1 VLSSG
6 LHPIHLLDYDLG
18 RTNDGLFAVRALN
31 KSVLPIVGLAMLML
45 AACARQPREL
55 ASNCL
60 AASEKPTAELLF
72 GRVGDGAS
80 GVSEQEFR
88 RFISREVS
96 PRFPDG
102 LTVMNANGRWAPPAG
117 SAIGDR
123 PKLVMI
129 VLHGAADD
137 QAKLAEIRAAYLAQY
152 HQQSVLLPTGPGCV
166 SL

>member
-1 VLSSG
+1 MNHG
-6 LHPIHLLDYDLG
+6 LTTL
-18 RTNDGLFAVRALN
+18 RALN
-31 KSVLPIVGLAMLML
+31 KSLLPIAGLAMLILAGCASQPRQL
-45 AACARQPREL
+45 AA
-55 ASNCL
+55 SCL

-72 GRVGDGAS
+72 GRVAGGAPS
-80 GVSEQEFR
+80 VSEQEFR
-88 RFISREVS
+88 RFIVREVS

-117 SAIGDR
+117 SAIGER

-137 QAKLAEIRAAYLAQY
+137 QAKLAAIRAAYVAQY

>member
-1 VLSSG
+1 MNRG
-6 LHPIHLLDYDLG
+6 L
-18 RTNDGLFAVRALN
+18 RTVRALN
-31 KSVLPIVGLAMLML
+31 RTVLPILGLAALILAGCASRPRDL
-45 AACARQPREL
+45 AA
-55 ASNCL
+55 NCL
-60 AASEKPTAELLF
+60 AASQKPTAELLF
-72 GRVGDGAS
+72 GRVADGAPN
-80 GVSEQEFR
+80 VSELEFR

-117 SAIGDR
+117 SSIGDR

-129 VLHGAADD
+129 VLHGGTDD
-137 QAKLAEIRAAYLAQY
+137 QAKLAQIRAAYQTQY